1 MDYGQENC
9 FPVTTSDDLSR
20 EKRGKHCKKA
30 FPSQRYS
37 QDSCFSNDSYSIR
50 RIIVAPSIGCGIFRE
65 IVFSGCCL
73 PSRVVREKHAFL
85 LRPPRRILT
94 LAMCENTFER
104 AHPGVNTN
112 AIYQMIYLRKRGGNF
127 VKYFDAIAFASVY
140 TYIASFQTKI
150 FVCSIRKL
158 MEYFEFLSIPRFVT
172 MIQGKYL
179 IYLVSEQ
186 IFFLNYF
193 SH

>member
-1 MDYGQENC
+1 
-9 FPVTTSDDLSR
+9 
-20 EKRGKHCKKA
+20 
-30 FPSQRYS
+30 
-37 QDSCFSNDSYSIR
+37 
-50 RIIVAPSIGCGIFRE
+50 
-65 IVFSGCCL
+65 
-73 PSRVVREKHAFL
+73 
-85 LRPPRRILT
+85 
-94 LAMCENTFER
+94 MCENTFER

-127 VKYFDAIAFASVY
+127 VKYFDAIAFVSVY

-193 SH
+193 SHWFLFFALLLGSSSNWKNSFQFFLLMIEQDKINKDTFP